1 MASKQDSSASDS
13 QLVSTNGHRYSQYI
27 NSPPQHV
34 ETASEK
40 PPASGGNKR
49 HTIDPVVLTDWLFEV
64 LCGILSLACLIAITI
79 VLHAFDNRPVPTWRY
94 GITLNTIVSLLASIS
109 TFSLI
114 IPITAGLSQLKWLW
128 FREKR
133 SLADF
138 QILDNASRGPTGSIS
153 LLLRW
158 KGG

>member
-1 MASKQDSSASDS
+1 MANTRKKDLSYLIES
-13 QLVSTNGHRYSQYI
+13 LLGTV
-27 NSPPQHV
+27 
-34 ETASEK
+34 SEK
-40 PPASGGNKR
+40 LPALGRKR
-49 HTIDPVVLTDWLFEV
+49 HTVDRIIRVASTYWLFEV
-64 LCGILSLACLIAITI
+64 LCGILSLACLLSIVV
-79 VLHAFDNRPVPTWRY
+79 VLHAYDNGPVPTWRY
-94 GITLNTIVSLLASIS
+94 GISLNTIVSLLASIA

-114 IPITAGLSQLKWLW
+114 VPITAGLSQLKWLW

-138 QILDNASRGPTGSIS
+138 QIIEDASRGPAGSIS

>member
-1 MASKQDSSASDS
+1 MASKQDSSVSDS
-13 QLVSTNGHRYSQYI
+13 QLVSTNYRYSQNI

-34 ETASEK
+34 DAASEK
-40 PPASGGNKR
+40 PPASGGKKG
-49 HTIDPVVLTDWLFEV
+49 HTIDRVVLTYWLFEV
-64 LCGILSLACLIAITI
+64 LCGMLSLACLIAITV
-79 VLHAFDNRPVPTWRY
+79 VLYAFDNRPVPTWRY
-94 GITLNTIVSLLASIS
+94 GITLNTIVSLLASVA

-114 IPITAGLSQLKWLW
+114 VPITAGLSQLKWLW

-138 QILDNASRGPTGSIS
+138 QILENASRGPAGSIS